1 MGNLS
6 GRVAFITGGGSGI
19 GRATAAIMAE
29 RGADIVVVDVNGKG
43 AKETAETVRALGRQ
57 ALVFA
62 LDVSDAAAVRA
73 AALEAEARLGHV
85 DILCNNAGIASDRRP
100 VEEVTEAYFDRQI
113 AVHVKGALFAT
124 QAIVPGMK
132 RRRHG
137 KIVNTSSIN
146 GTVGHPN
153 AGAYNAAKGALLALA
168 KGWAKEF
175 APWNIMVN
183 AVAPGEVMTPMPMA
197 HDSPEFMAKF
207 ALTIPLKRYA
217 QPEEIGHAIAYLCSP
232 EADFVT
238 GQVLSPNG
246 GAVVT

>member
-29 RGADIVVVDVNGKG
+29 RGADIVVVDVNGKD

>member
-1 MGNLS
+1 MGNLD
-6 GRVAFITGGGSGI
+6 GRVALITGGASGI
-19 GRATAAIMAE
+19 GRATASIMAG
-29 RGADIVVVDVNGKG
+29 RGADIAVVDLNAKG
-43 AKETAETVRALGRQ
+43 AEETAAKVRALGRR

-73 AALEAEARLGHV
+73 AVGQAEAQLGRI

-100 VEEVTEAYFDRQI
+100 VEDVTEAYFDRQI

-124 QAIVPGMK
+124 QAVVPGMK
-132 RRRHG
+132 RRRYG

-146 GTVGHPN
+146 GTVGHQN
-153 AGAYNAAKGALLALA
+153 SGAYNAAKGALLALA

-175 APWNIMVN
+175 APWHIAVN

-197 HDSPEFMAKF
+197 HDSPEFMAKV
-207 ALTIPLKRYA
+207 AETIPLKRYA
-217 QPEEIGHAIAYLCSP
+217 QPEEIGYAIAYLCSP

>member
-43 AKETAETVRALGRQ
+43 AEETAERVRALGRQ